1 MATPLPL
8 NVLTNIKNNYCSIY
22 RIWEIEDELFEI
34 IKNKNGQKYF
44 IFKKL
49 VEHFG
54 RIIREDQVSF
64 VGELSPDRHW
74 NLLNEIE
81 KSLLF
86 TVIKWKKYKNVNDV
100 WYEFLVKESQK
111 ANVTSIQ
118 NFKKKLKLRWIV

>member
-34 IKNKNGQKYF
+34 LKNKNGQKYF

-54 RIIREDQVSF
+54 RIIREDKVSF

-118 NFKKKLKLRWIV
+118 NFKKMLKLRWIV

>member
-54 RIIREDQVSF
+54 RIIREDKVSF

-100 WYEFLVKESQK
+100 WYEFLV
-111 ANVTSIQ
+111 
-118 NFKKKLKLRWIV
+118 FR